1 MQDRTTSTSATS
13 GPQTASPLLKIPG
26 LCLTLLRRI
35 VDVVALL
42 LLAYMACA
50 ILAQIIG
57 RYFFNYSIAWSEETA
72 TFAQVWLILLGA
84 GIAMRFNQHVGVDVL
99 IRQAPL
105 PVQRL
110 CNGAALLLG
119 LWFLGVVVVGSLS
132 MLTIGF
138 MIKSPAL
145 QIPMAVPYMA
155 LPVGFG
161 YFLIEFAVTTLPRVL
176 HPDRVAA
183 AASEDEEATA

>member
-1 MQDRTTSTSATS
+1 MPDRTTSNSDTS
-13 GPQTASPLLKIPG
+13 GSLTASPLLRIPG
-26 LCLTLLRRI
+26 LCLTILRRI
-35 VDVVALL
+35 VDVAALL
-42 LLAYMACA
+42 LLAYMSCA

-99 IRQAPL
+99 IRKAPL

-110 CNGAALLLG
+110 CNGAGLLLG

-132 MLTIGF
+132 MLSIGF

-161 YFLIEFAVTTLPRVL
+161 YFLIEFTVTTLPRVID
-176 HPDRVAA
+176 PDRA
-183 AASEDEEATA
+183 AASEKEEAKA

>member
-1 MQDRTTSTSATS
+1 MPDRTTSNSDTS
-13 GPQTASPLLKIPG
+13 GSLTASPLLRIPG
-26 LCLTLLRRI
+26 LCLTILRRI
-35 VDVVALL
+35 VEVAALL
-42 LLAYMACA
+42 LLAYMSCA

-99 IRQAPL
+99 IRKAPL

-110 CNGAALLLG
+110 CNGAGLLLG

-132 MLTIGF
+132 MLSIGF

-161 YFLIEFAVTTLPRVL
+161 YFLIEFAVTTLPRVID
-176 HPDRVAA
+176 PDRA
-183 AASEDEEATA
+183 AASEKEEAKA